1 MSGLFLGIYY
11 VMVVLIMRNIFVA
24 IFIDGYRAAAE
35 RYERTPPPLIQWS
48 LQGILGA
55 VIKSL
60 EPQDLIRPDD
70 SVIAL
75 ASVGQ
80 TMANRLKRVDIKI
93 VKDLAKLTDRDI
105 SLAVSRTAFIGKES
119 LEKLREEAI
128 LLVQAY
134 HDQKLKKLHDDPL
147 EAAGGIIE
155 VTPEEESAARPEGK
169 KAGASTEEK
178 IKNEENPRVIQ
189 GKYNVGDDG
198 NKTASL

>member
-11 VMVVLIMRNIFVA
+11 VMVVLIMRNVFVA

-35 RYERTPPPLIQWS
+35 RYERTPPPMIQWS

-55 VIKSL
+55 IIKSL
-60 EPQDLIRPDD
+60 EPQDLVRPDD
-70 SVIAL
+70 PVIAL

-119 LEKLREEAI
+119 LEKLREEAT

-134 HDQKLKKLHDDPL
+134 HDQKLKKLHDEPL
-147 EAAGGIIE
+147 EATGGILE
-155 VTPEEESAARPEGK
+155 VKPEEESAAGPERK
-169 KAGASTEEK
+169 RADASTEEK
-178 IKNEENPRVIQ
+178 ANIEENPRP
-189 GKYNVGDDG
+189 VGEKCTADG
-198 NKTASL
+198 EKMASI